1 MPKTKFEHWRDKIKA
16 HVLANGRI
24 TLSEL
29 EGVLGEHVH
38 PNYGLQILALIA
50 LLEPETFAYEKGVL
64 RLKRR
69 PVERGDGDE
78 L

>member
-1 MPKTKFEHWRDKIKA
+1 M
-16 HVLANGRI
+16 
-24 TLSEL
+24 
-29 EGVLGEHVH
+29 
-38 PNYGLQILALIA
+38 
-50 LLEPETFAYEKGVL
+50 LEPETFAYEKGVL